1 MDQFLPIAF
10 YGTIAVAFVVF
21 VQAVVHISRS
31 FAEISR
37 SLEDIALSL
46 RRKGPL

>member
-10 YGTIAVAFVVF
+10 YGTVAVALLVF
-21 VQAVVHISRS
+21 VQAVVHISKS

-46 RRKGPL
+46 RRKGSL